1 MRILCVIPAR
11 GGSKSIPRKNISLLN
26 GRPLIDYSIK
36 YANKCPI
43 INKVIVSTDD
53 REIANIALNCGAEI
67 PFMRPDYIAT
77 DATQDY
83 PVIKHAL
90 DYFDSIKEYYDIFVL
105 LRPTSPLRPDGLIEK
120 ALEIIKQNPSASSVR
135 SVAVATE
142 HPYRMW
148 VKNGKSIQ
156 GLLESNELNEPYN
169 LPRQI
174 LPEYFF
180 QTGDIEVVTRETLLN
195 GSISGQNVMPLVIEN
210 NFIDI
215 DNTQDL
221 MAAEIRLAHEK

>member
-1 MRILCVIPAR
+1 VKVLCIIPAR

-36 YANKCPI
+36 YAIRCPL
-43 INKVIVSTDD
+43 INRVIVSTDD
-53 REIANIALNCGAEI
+53 DEIANIAFTCGAEI
-67 PFMRPDYIAT
+67 PFKRPVDIAT

-90 DYFDSIKEYYDIFVL
+90 DYFDNIKEYYDIFVL

-135 SVAVATE
+135 SVALVTE

-148 VKNGKSIQ
+148 KKNGNTIQ
-156 GLLESNELNEPYN
+156 GLLESDELKEPYN
-169 LPRQI
+169 IPRQK

-180 QTGDIEVVTRETLLN
+180 QTGDIEVVTRGALLS

-221 MAAEIRLAHEK
+221 IAAEIRLANEK